1 MEPSV
6 NKKVVNHA
14 WKLVM
19 LLLVT
24 GFQFRATAQTPD
36 YVYTEA
42 STLTLTGKLMDT
54 PNPYHRVDTVRF
66 KGFTKTENNQV
77 RNSSGIAVAF
87 RTDSPSISIHT
98 VYGELGRPNNT
109 NGISARG
116 YDLYIRK
123 DGKWLWAAAGVP
135 SDANLDKP
143 FTLIKDMDRDVKE
156 CLLYLPLYSEV
167 LSVKIGV
174 EKGSLLESTPNPF
187 RYRIGLFGSSY
198 THGSSTGRA
207 GMTYPAQFTRHTGL
221 QLLSLGCSGN
231 SKLQGYFADVL
242 AAAEVDA
249 FLFDAF
255 SNPNPTM
262 IKERLFPFI
271 EKIQAAHPGKPLI
284 FQRTI
289 HRESLNFNTGARA
302 SEAAK
307 LAVAD
312 SLMKIACK
320 KYKDVYYIFPN
331 ASAKNHEAS
340 IDGTHPSNYGYQLW
354 AESIEKPVKKIL
366 KKYGI
371 K

>member
-1 MEPSV
+1 M
-6 NKKVVNHA
+6 A
-14 WKLVM
+14 
-19 LLLVT
+19 
-24 GFQFRATAQTPD
+24 AQTAAD
-36 YVYTEA
+36 KYVYTEA
-42 STLTLTGKLMDT
+42 SSLTLTGKLMDT
-54 PNPYHRVDTVRF
+54 PNPYHRVDTVKF
-66 KGFTKTENNQV
+66 KGFTKSENNQV

-87 RTDSPSISIHT
+87 FTNSTAISIKT
-98 VYGELGRPNNT
+98 VYGEIGHPTNT
-109 NGISARG
+109 NGIAARG

-143 FTLIKDMDRDVKE
+143 YTLIVDMDPGMKE

-174 EKGSLLESTPNPF
+174 ENGSTLEGAPNPF
-187 RYRIGLFGSSY
+187 RHRIGIFGSSY

-207 GMTYPAQFTRHTGL
+207 GMAYPAQFSRKTGL

-231 SKLQGYFADVL
+231 SKLQPYFADVL
-242 AAAEVDA
+242 AAADVDA
-249 FLFDAF
+249 FIFDAF

-271 EKIQAAHPGKPLI
+271 EKIQASHPGKPLI

-289 HRESLNFNTGARA
+289 YRESRNFNGGSDK
-302 SEAAK
+302 SEQAK
-307 LAVAD
+307 MDVAD

-320 KYKDVYYIFPN
+320 QYKDVYYIYPD
-331 ASAKNHEAS
+331 ATAKNHEAS

-354 AESIEKPVKKIL
+354 AESIEKPVKRIL